1 MTMPFKTLA
10 AILRA
15 PADAGRILDFA
26 IPLASTSGSHVVGI
40 HAEAIPLP
48 YPSPTGV
55 GSDLVFLEATA
66 EANRKRS
73 AEIEKLF
80 RSRTDAEGISAEWLS
95 VQTFMG
101 ESAQPALANARASD
115 LVIVQQVDPGA
126 AGDTEGIETLLF
138 ESGRPVLLI
147 PYAGTVPTRIGRA
160 LVAWNGSRESA
171 RATFDALPFLHRA
184 DKVELLLIDKDAES
198 EEGWAGGAEIAETL
212 ARHGVKVNVRDE
224 TAAGT
229 PIGAI
234 IGNRVAETGADLLVM
249 GAYSRSRLSEWLFG
263 GATRTVL
270 ESMPA
275 LTLMSR

>member
-1 MTMPFKTLA
+1 MPFKTLA
-10 AILRA
+10 AVLQS
-15 PADAGRILDFA
+15 PADAGRVLDFTV
-26 IPLASTSGSHVVGI
+26 PFASKYRSHVVGI

-55 GSDLVFLEATA
+55 SSDLVFLEATA

-80 RSRTDAEGISAEWLS
+80 RSRADAEGISAEWLR
-95 VQTFMG
+95 VETFMG
-101 ESAQPALANARASD
+101 DSAQPALANARASD
-115 LVIVQQVDPGA
+115 LVIAQQVDPESV
-126 AGDTEGIETLLF
+126 AGDTGGIETLLF

-147 PYAGTVPTRIGRA
+147 PYAGAVPAHIGRV
-160 LVAWNGSRESA
+160 LVAWNGSKESA
-171 RATFDALPFLHRA
+171 RATFDALPFLHAA
-184 DKVELLLIDKDAES
+184 DEVELLLIDKDAES

-212 ARHGVKVNVRDE
+212 ARHGLKVEVRDE